1 MKILNINMTLDP
13 VNGGGTAVRTVQMS
27 KSLVKSGV
35 ECTIL
40 TLNLGL
46 TPEFLKAFKHIKIIA
61 LPCMNKRFYFPRPSL
76 DLIKMVMNLARE
88 ADLIHIMSHWTL
100 INALVY
106 FSVHRFKKPY
116 VVCPAGAMPLFGR
129 SKWLKRLYNFI
140 VGRRIMRNASA
151 WIAITPAE
159 ISYFE
164 SFGIPSSRVTVIP
177 NGINQEDFLEQ
188 DTKAFR
194 YRKGLSD
201 HPIILFM
208 GRLNTIKGPDLLI
221 KAFILICRLIPDH
234 HLVFAGPD
242 EGMQSSLLEMA
253 KQNGVSERVH
263 FLGYVGGDE
272 KSALYHAASV
282 LVVSSRQEAMSI
294 VALEA
299 GICGTPVIVTD
310 QCGFG
315 EIKSIDPALEVP
327 ASAEGI
333 ANSLAGLLTEPGKR
347 EKVASSFR
355 DFVSQRYTWDRI
367 VKEYLHLYKELLNES
382 GIKEI

>member
-1 MKILNINMTLDP
+1 MTLDP
-13 VNGGGTAVRTVQMS
+13 VSGGGTAERTIQMS

-35 ECTIL
+35 ECKIL
-40 TLNLGL
+40 TLDLGL
-46 TPEFLKAFKHIKIIA
+46 TPEFLGRLKNIKITA
-61 LPCMNKRFYFPRPSL
+61 LPCINRRFYFPKPSPGL
-76 DLIKMVMNLARE
+76 FKIVMDLVRD
-88 ADLIHIMSHWTL
+88 ADLIHMMGHWTM

-106 FSVHRFKKPY
+106 FSVRRFKKPY

-164 SFGIPSSRVTVIP
+164 SFGIPASRVTVIP
-177 NGINQEDFLEQ
+177 NGISQEDFPKQ
-188 DTKAFR
+188 DTKDFR

-208 GRLNTIKGPDLLI
+208 GRLNTIKGPDLLM
-221 KAFILICRLIPDH
+221 KAFLSTCRLIPNF

-242 EGMQSSLLEMA
+242 EGMQNALFEMG
-253 KQNGVSERVH
+253 KQGGISERVH

-272 KSALYHAASV
+272 KAAAYHAASV
-282 LVVSSRQEAMSI
+282 LVVPSRQEAMSI
-294 VALEA
+294 VVLEA
-299 GICGTPVIVTD
+299 GICGTPVLVTD

-315 EIKSIDPALEVP
+315 EIKSLDPALEVP
-327 ASAEGI
+327 ASSEGI
-333 ANSLAGLLTEPGKR
+333 ANGLIYLLTRPGKR
-347 EKVASSFR
+347 EELATSFR
-355 DFVSQRYTWDRI
+355 KFVSQRYSWDVI
-367 VKEYLHLYKELLNES
+367 IEKYLHLYRGLLNVS
-382 GIKEI
+382 GIK

>member
-1 MKILNINMTLDP
+1 MNVSGQITQATGDP
-13 VNGGGTAVRTVQMS
+13 SMAIAFIEMAIDLQDLPNKERLSS
-27 KSLVKSGV
+27 KLR
-35 ECTIL
+35 EAT
-40 TLNLGL
+40 GL
-46 TPEFLKAFKHIKIIA
+46 PPIDENEDAKK
-61 LPCMNKRFYFPRPSL
+61 
-76 DLIKMVMNLARE
+76 ARE
-88 ADLIHIMSHWTL
+88 EAQSQEQ
-100 INALVY
+100 A
-106 FSVHRFKKPY
+106 KQQ
-116 VVCPAGAMPLFGR
+116 AM
-129 SKWLKRLYNFI
+129 
-140 VGRRIMRNASA
+140 
-151 WIAITPAE
+151 
-159 ISYFE
+159 
-164 SFGIPSSRVTVIP
+164 
-177 NGINQEDFLEQ
+177 QEMLQE
-188 DTKAFR
+188 
-194 YRKGLSD
+194 
-201 HPIILFM
+201 
-208 GRLNTIKGPDLLI
+208 
-221 KAFILICRLIPDH
+221 
-234 HLVFAGPD
+234 
-242 EGMQSSLLEMA
+242 LEMA

-315 EIKSIDPALEVP
+315 EIKSLDPALEVP

-333 ANSLAGLLTEPGKR
+333 ANGLIYLLTCPGKR